1 MIDGHELPIVY
12 PPIYCELN
20 DNKEFKTYGGYI
32 TNNIKNF
39 NPLIRSKRFTGSN
52 IKFINKMTIKIV
64 NYMSS
69 IGFNINLKVLDF
81 LMNLPLNDDLII
93 RTLHKETDEMS
104 EIIKKNN
111 KEKEFEITSHNSKFL
126 YNNSILT
133 IAKLY
138 RDVEQFY
145 FTFFLD

>member
-1 MIDGHELPIVY
+1 
-12 PPIYCELN
+12 
-20 DNKEFKTYGGYI
+20 
-32 TNNIKNF
+32 
-39 NPLIRSKRFTGSN
+39 
-52 IKFINKMTIKIV
+52 MTIKMV

-69 IGFNINLKVLDF
+69 IGFNINLKVLDL

-111 KEKEFEITSHNSKFL
+111 KEKEFEITSYNSKFL